1 MRINME
7 EKRMV
12 GNGQQR
18 KRLSYTELENAAK
31 QIAAQADAVFKEN
44 KQLRAAV
51 QRLSQQSAYAELDL
65 MFKVVQ
71 YKESFS
77 EDFVKTVTDE
87 IEKEMTILVKEDNT
101 PDNAPD
107 DKKDDA
113 PDEQENKEGE

>member
-1 MRINME
+1 ME